1 MEKERSRS
9 IITKALNQSFSP
21 EFLNRLDEIITFDA
35 LDEQAIGKIVDIEL
49 IKLYK
54 RINELGYQ
62 MILSDD
68 AKQFLVAQGYDP
80 QFGARPLKRA
90 IQ

>member
-1 MEKERSRS
+1 M
-9 IITKALNQSFSP
+9 
-21 EFLNRLDEIITFDA
+21 
-35 LDEQAIGKIVDIEL
+35 
-49 IKLYK
+49 YK

-90 IQ
+90 IQSHIEDGLSDLLLSEDLPEGRIIHVSKNEAGDGLSMKIVSAEE